1 MKIFKKWWFWLII
14 IVAIA
19 FLILGASES
28 KKEEK
33 INGSVI
39 SFVLQNSAFNDV
51 SAQTDIKLSPE
62 DSDSSVSNKAYAKT
76 SYKAGTT
83 LDTLKSEVK
92 FVIADE
98 SIATVDE
105 ITFEAGSAENTMS
118 TTCSFIPIADGT
130 TTGHFENVDGSITSR
145 DITIT
150 VSKMETVP
158 LKALVGA
165 SLSDAISVV
174 EKMSYT
180 ATYIHAQSGY
190 DFTEEIKVFD
200 NDQMAKYVITEVDKI
215 DTDKKTVTL
224 KINTQDNIDA
234 DTKAKKIEA
243 ALSSKLSAGYAWTAA
258 ADYGKAEYPYGFKLH
273 YMAGQLAQEAV
284 DEDTWYLKA
293 TCTVTNEYNATREME
308 CEAKVTGTDSNPE
321 VIEFNVH

>member
-1 MKIFKKWWFWLII
+1 MKNILKKWWVWLII
-14 IVAIA
+14 IIVIA
-19 FLILGASES
+19 VVVSNIKDSRAE
-28 KKEEK
+28 KK
-33 INGSVI
+33 INGNIVSFSIMTDDKAI
-39 SFVLQNSAFNDV
+39 SLDPDHTDKTANADV
-51 SAQTDIKLSPE
+51 HC
-62 DSDSSVSNKAYAKT
+62 KAD
-76 SYKAGTT
+76 TT
-83 LDTLKSEVK
+83 LTMLKEQVK
-92 FVIADE
+92 FVITDE
-98 SIATVDE
+98 SIVKADD
-105 ITFEAGSAENTMS
+105 ITFDSSSSKIKEA
-118 TTCSFIPIADGT
+118 TCSLIPVANGT
-130 TTGHFENVDGSITSR
+130 TTGHFENADGSIASEN
-145 DITIT
+145 ITIT

-165 SLSDAISVV
+165 SLSDAMSVV
-174 EKMSYT
+174 EQYSYT

-234 DTKAKKIEA
+234 DTKAKETEA

-321 VIEFNVH
+321 VIEFDVH